1 VAITFFKNS
10 SINNSLKSMPDFC
23 ICCSN
28 KSFDKCCGRFLSGEQ
43 SAKTPEQ
50 LMRSRYSAYA
60 LGSYGEYLLST
71 WFSATSAGLTAESLS
86 EKSVEWVKLE
96 VLSKSQLGD
105 KGTVEFNAHYRE
117 DESNNNQAMHEVSV
131 FQRSSGRWFYVGGEV
146 SNNNI
151 K

>member
-1 VAITFFKNS
+1 MSEFW
-10 SINNSLKSMPDFC
+10 

-28 KSFDKCCGRFLSGEQ
+28 KPFDKCCGRFLSGEQ

-60 LGSYGEYLLST
+60 LGNYAEYLLST
-71 WFSATSAGLTAESLS
+71 WFSATSAGLTAQSLS

-96 VLSKSQLGD
+96 VLSKNQLGD
-105 KGTVEFNAHYRE
+105 KGSVEFNAYYRE
-117 DESNNNQAMHEVSV
+117 DVSNNIQAMHEVSV

>member
-1 VAITFFKNS
+1 MS
-10 SINNSLKSMPDFC
+10 DFC

-28 KSFDKCCGRFLSGEQ
+28 KPFDKCCGRFLSGEQ

-60 LGSYGEYLLST
+60 LGNYGEYLLST
-71 WFSATSAGLTAESLS
+71 WFSATSAGLTAQSLS

-105 KGTVEFNAHYRE
+105 KGTVEFNAHYLE
-117 DESNNNQAMHEVSV
+117 DKSNNLQTMHEVSV

-146 SNNNI
+146 LNNNI

>member
-1 VAITFFKNS
+1 
-10 SINNSLKSMPDFC
+10 MPDFC

-28 KSFDKCCGRFLSGEQ
+28 KPFSKCCGRFLSGEQ

-60 LGSYGEYLLST
+60 LGNYSEYLLST
-71 WFSATSAGLTAESLS
+71 WFSATSAGLTRESLS

-96 VLSKSQLGD
+96 VLSKSQIGH
-105 KGTVEFNAHYRE
+105 KGSVEFNAHFHE
-117 DESNNNQAMHEVSV
+117 DESNNIQVMHEVSV
-131 FQRSSGRWFYVGGEV
+131 FQRSSGQWFYVGGEV
-146 SNNNI
+146 SNNDI